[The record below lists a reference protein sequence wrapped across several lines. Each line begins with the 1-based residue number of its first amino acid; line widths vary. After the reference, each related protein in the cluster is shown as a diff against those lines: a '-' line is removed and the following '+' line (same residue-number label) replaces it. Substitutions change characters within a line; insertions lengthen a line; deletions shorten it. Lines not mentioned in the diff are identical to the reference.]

1 MLCFFLIALGGL
13 DPRGQFMKNRY
24 LMEFFNYSLWFFIIA
39 QTIAK
44 IAKTDM
50 HFFIT
55 AVL

>member
-1 MLCFFLIALGGL
+1 MLCFFLIGLGGL
-13 DPRGQFMKNRY
+13 DPCGQFMKNRC
-24 LMEFFNYSLWFFIIA
+24 LMEFLNYSLWFFIIA

-44 IAKTDM
+44 IPKTDM